1 MEQLN
6 VCVTGATQGIGLAI
20 AKEFARTGAR
30 IVINSNE
37 INTSAVKEISALGE
51 CHFVCTDVS
60 SAKGAE
66 ALIEQAHQKLGRIDT
81 LVNNAGTFTDSEF
94 GSLTEKM
101 FDLGFNLN
109 VKGYLFAAQAFAA
122 KVDTEQTNA
131 SIICVG
137 STNSLAAEK
146 DSVIYDSTKGA
157 ILMMVRSLAV
167 SLAERGIRVNG
178 IGPGI
183 IETPLTRAG
192 LAQPGVRSALQKQ
205 IPLGRIG
212 TSEQIG
218 GAAVFLASPAA
229 SYITGQM
236 LYIDGGILARQ
247 TSWEAN
253 S

>member
-1 MEQLN
+1 MKQLN
-6 VCVTGATQGIGLAI
+6 VCVTGSTQGIGLAI

-30 IVINSNE
+30 LVINSNE
-37 INTSAVKEISALGE
+37 VDTKVVKEFLNLGE
-51 CHFVCTDVS
+51 CHFVCADLS
-60 SAKGAE
+60 SAKGA
-66 ALIEQAHQKLGRIDT
+66 ASFIDQAHQKLGRLDT
-81 LVNNAGTFTDSEF
+81 LVNNAGTFTDGKF

-109 VKGYLFAAQAFAA
+109 VKGYLFAAQAFAD
-122 KVDTEQTNA
+122 KVDKDQTDA

-137 STNSLAAEK
+137 STNSLSAER
-146 DSVIYDSTKGA
+146 DSVIYDSSKGA

-167 SLAERGIRVNG
+167 SLAEQRIRVNG

-183 IETPLTRAG
+183 IETPLTKAG
-192 LAQPGVRSALQKQ
+192 LDKPGIRATLKKR
-205 IPLGRIG
+205 IPLGQIG

-236 LYIDGGILARQ
+236 LYIDGGILANQ
-247 TSWEAN
+247 ISWEPDF
-253 S
+253 